1 MIFRYRYKSTFEI
14 LISIHFNKHNHK
26 KEELSLSSSFLARH
40 FIYSLIVQL
49 TQ

>member
-1 MIFRYRYKSTFEI
+1 MIESVKLEKQI
-14 LISIHFNKHNHK
+14 EEEK